1 MLKNPSQAVGN
12 GFYEFAHF
20 QTRGD
25 GVVDF
30 QQNAKPVALLPQL
43 KLILLDLVEMKSIVD
58 GDRNLVCHALQEQ
71 YVTFKFGRPAAAECH
86 RPEAPQR
93 RCQRQIAARFD
104 SGALQ

>member
-1 MLKNPSQAVGN
+1 MQPETLQFRLIDGERDELVLKDPSQAVGN

-43 KLILLDLVEMKSIVD
+43 TLI
-58 GDRNLVCHALQEQ
+58 
-71 YVTFKFGRPAAAECH
+71 F
-86 RPEAPQR
+86 
-93 RCQRQIAARFD
+93 
-104 SGALQ
+104 